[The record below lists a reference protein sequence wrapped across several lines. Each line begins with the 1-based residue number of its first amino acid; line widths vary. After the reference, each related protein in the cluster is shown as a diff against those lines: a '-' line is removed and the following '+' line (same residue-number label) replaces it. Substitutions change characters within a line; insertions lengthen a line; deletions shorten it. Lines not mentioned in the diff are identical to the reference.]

1 MPRPML
7 IAFQV
12 AEHDG
17 RGGAQTEFMG
27 FAHNIEPLLGIHFV
41 RTNFATNIVVKNF
54 RCRAGQRT

>member
-17 RGGAQTEFMG
+17 RGGAQTEIMG
-27 FAHNIEPLLGIHFV
+27 FAHYVEPLFRVDLV